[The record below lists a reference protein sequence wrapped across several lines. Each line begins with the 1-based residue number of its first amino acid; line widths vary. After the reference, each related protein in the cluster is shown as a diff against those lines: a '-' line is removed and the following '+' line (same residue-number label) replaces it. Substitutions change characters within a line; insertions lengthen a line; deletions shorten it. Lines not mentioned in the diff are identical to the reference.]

1 MAGRL
6 DRTPG
11 AAFVP
16 PALVARPG
24 VPPRGAAGLAP
35 TALRCRLAVGTPARV
50 ERRRRQ
56 LHPVCM
62 GPAGPPQQ
70 PGSAAP
76 GFPSPTGGASPLGAA
91 GTPVYA
97 STGVPATS
105 AGGGAAWVPPG
116 TGGDGGS
123 GGSGSGG
130 GGGGGEGSDDP
141 AGDEE
146 ASAAAALQSRG
157 FTRADVPADILAA
170 VARGTVTASVISAWA
185 RAASNPIS
193 RLLMA
198 TGPAMRNRFLAD
210 ELFALKIG
218 IEEAIGIFGK
228 LSAEYERRR
237 ERFFP
242 EADFVFANLLTALLA
257 DFALTALPA
266 PSVAL
271 DGAVS
276 AAKTGLGAWVASLPS
291 NVFQT
296 DRPFTLAQRVA
307 GFGVKGTQLFVV
319 GFLCCLLGQT
329 MTSGLLL
336 LRKALPSPGGARP
349 PATVPPVRSAAGE
362 APPSTLEAA
371 KDKIANMVLVSVAYA
386 TFLGVSSGSRY
397 QLVNGVEGHIFP
409 RLFKTTPKAVEEMA
423 TFLLR
428 LGNTF
433 WGSQQ
438 WVIFA
443 SYTGVQVKAKTE

>member
-1 MAGRL
+1 MQVYSQEELSSLPPGSRL
-6 DRTPG
+6 LFAHPPPSAVVVKAPVG
-11 AAFVP
+11 AA
-16 PALVARPG
+16 
-24 VPPRGAAGLAP
+24 
-35 TALRCRLAVGTPARV
+35 
-50 ERRRRQ
+50 
-56 LHPVCM
+56 
-62 GPAGPPQQ
+62 
-70 PGSAAP
+70 
-76 GFPSPTGGASPLGAA
+76 
-91 GTPVYA
+91 
-97 STGVPATS
+97 
-105 AGGGAAWVPPG
+105 AGGGHHSSSSTSAC
-116 TGGDGGS
+116 S
-123 GGSGSGG
+123 SSGG
-130 GGGGGEGSDDP
+130 GSGGGGEGSDDP

-146 ASAAAALQSRG
+146 ATAAAALQSRG

-170 VARGTVTASVISAWA
+170 VGRGTVTASVIAAWA

-237 ERFFP
+237 ERFLP
-242 EADFVFANLLTALLA
+242 EADFVFANLVTALLA

-271 DGAVS
+271 DGAAA
-276 AAKTGLGAWVASLPS
+276 AAKSGLGAWVASLPS

-296 DRPFTLAQRVA
+296 DRPFTLAQRVG
-307 GFGVKGTQLFVV
+307 GFGVKGTQLFAV

-336 LRKALPSPGGARP
+336 VRKALPSPGGARP
-349 PATVPPVRSAAGE
+349 PVAVPAVRSAAGE
-362 APPSTLEAA
+362 APPSGLEAA
-371 KDKIANMVLVSVAYA
+371 KDKIANMVLVSLAYA

-409 RLFKTTPKAVEEMA
+409 RLFKAAPKVVEEAA

-428 LGNTF
+428 VGNTF

-438 WVIFA
+438 WVMFA
-443 SYTGVQVKAKTE
+443 SYTGVQVKAKSE

>member
-1 MAGRL
+1 MAGSL
-6 DRTPG
+6 GLIPG
-11 AAFVP
+11 AAFVS

-35 TALRCRLAVGTPARV
+35 TALRRLVVAGTPARV
-50 ERRRRQ
+50 VRCRRQ
-56 LHPVCM
+56 RRPVCM
-62 GPAGPPQQ
+62 SAAGPPQP
-70 PGSAAP
+70 PGNAAL
-76 GFPSPTGGASPLGAA
+76 GFPSPTGGTSPLGAA

-123 GGSGSGG
+123 GGSGS

-170 VARGTVTASVISAWA
+170 VARGTVTASVITAWA

-237 ERFFP
+237 EHFFA
-242 EADFVFANLLTALLA
+242 EADFVFANLVTALLA

-276 AAKTGLGAWVASLPS
+276 AAKTGLGAWVAGLPS

-296 DRPFTLAQRVA
+296 DRPFTMMQRVA

-336 LRKALPSPGGARP
+336 LRQALPSPGGTRP
-349 PATVPPVRSAAGE
+349 PAAVPSVRSAAGE
-362 APPSTLEAA
+362 APPSTLEVA

-409 RLFKTTPKAVEEMA
+409 RLFKATPKAVEEVA

-443 SYTGVQVKAKTE
+443 SYTGVQVKAKNE